1 MLFLQLI
8 IKTGII
14 SKHIRCHLLSSL
26 LVQPLHPEFPT
37 STLGSQLLCS
47 LRWAFR
53 YQESSAL
60 FDAWTDVLKPL
71 THMAKYSAGFDH
83 RLYKLPPTN
92 EKNCH
97 LNYWWWLSYLNIV
110 FPISFITFC
119 FRMAGRRK
127 RRTSQMAWHI
137 TEFHGVAF
145 LQVLLSKSNLFGI
158 TETKYAL
165 LTDFLHFTAH
175 EDDWTSL

>member
-1 MLFLQLI
+1 MSLTLFLVSPAASPRIPHVYTWQSATLCTSVSI
-8 IKTGII
+8 QVPGERSTIQCLNWRFKAINTYGKIFCRFW
-14 SKHIRCHLLSSL
+14 SQS
-26 LVQPLHPEFPT
+26 VQTT
-37 STLGSQLLCS
+37 SYEW
-47 LRWAFR
+47 R
-53 YQESSAL
+53 
-60 FDAWTDVLKPL
+60 
-71 THMAKYSAGFDH
+71 
-83 RLYKLPPTN
+83 
-92 EKNCH
+92 NCH
-97 LNYWWWLSYLNIV
+97 LNYWWWLSHLNIV

-145 LQVLLSKSNLFGI
+145 LQVLLSKSNLFSI
-158 TETKYAL
+158 TETKYTL